1 MTYYDLNSNCTK
13 VYFHVDFLVHFQRLA
28 QFADLEA
35 MRTLKF
41 VSWQESYLVYGEHLK
56 PTATHFTHF
65 THFMN

>member
-41 VSWQESYLVYGEHLK
+41 VSWQESYLVYVTTDDDSSYKQIRHK
-56 PTATHFTHF
+56 ID
-65 THFMN
+65 

>member
-41 VSWQESYLVYGEHLK
+41 VSWQESYLMYVTTDVDSSYKQIRHK
-56 PTATHFTHF
+56 ID
-65 THFMN
+65 